1 MAQYLPVL
9 VVSPQWQYRLYRQNE
24 ELVCFDE
31 SLRRVTQSLSQRL
44 SLEDSLCVELYLHI
58 FRKCVREI
66 SPSVRE
72 QKQGLSGVSLCWQE
86 EGRYVSWHH
95 EENAQSHSVCTD
107 DGDAAYTPRHQ
118 THPETSPIHTHRG
131 QQRHRQHMS
140 PASVCLDCCSLGYC
154 KHAQCFFFS
163 MTMTLSSPPQSH
175 LEMVNVLLCIQVYA
189 SGSLLYGH
197 DRQADI
203 YTAMQLSFLNLT
215 QTWRI
220 RLIL

>member
-154 KHAQCFFFS
+154 KHAQCFFFLWQWHYLLPHS
-163 MTMTLSSPPQSH
+163 LTL
-175 LEMVNVLLCIQVYA
+175 
-189 SGSLLYGH
+189 
-197 DRQADI
+197 R
-203 YTAMQLSFLNLT
+203 
-215 QTWRI
+215 W
-220 RLIL
+220 